1 MSKENAGTQSNK
13 TLKIILTVLLIII
26 ICAGIYYIYS
36 TQEQTG
42 GPPLSLDGAVQMQVV
57 VIDVGQG
64 DSILVVFDTG
74 ETMLIDAG
82 TKSSAKK
89 ISNILDTY
97 GIEKIDVLVAT
108 HPHADHIGGMESIV
122 KEYQIGRIYMPDKP
136 SSSATY
142 KNLVSAVE
150 ENDIPVVEAYA
161 GLDFILGP
169 ATCTIVSPQKDIK
182 SDANNASVVIFLDY
196 GETDFLFTGD
206 METKAENIVLD
217 EGYLI
222 DAEVLKVAHHGSS
235 SSTSEDFLIAV
246 SPDYAVISCGQGN
259 SYNHPHEQTL
269 ELLSLY
275 NIELYRT
282 DIVGDVVFT
291 ADGRNIKV
299 SHD

>member
-42 GPPLSLDGAVQMQVV
+42 SPPLSLDGAVQMQVV

-142 KNLVSAVE
+142 KNLVSAVA

-222 DAEVLKVAHHGSS
+222 DVEVLKVAHHGSS